1 MPLSADDEIF
11 VAEVAN
17 EYRHLL
23 VGNGARI
30 DRGAALWGQFEE
42 VVALYAAGTVP
53 DSTLMEK
60 VNEMAVARELAM
72 DAFLTR
78 AITYEP
84 AILPS
89 GRKIDFVAERGDDAV
104 YIEVKTVR
112 PQSGDEAK
120 NWEVYQVA
128 STHHPDNVHFIVGG
142 DAPGTLYTNP
152 FRSRVK
158 FLDYALEFERRLA
171 EAKSLRM
178 GPGVLVFCGT
188 GFQWTVDQLEDFAD
202 FYLDR
207 AHRTD
212 DAFGPMEAHD
222 MQRKRVKLAHNIDQ
236 FAYLKRPAY
245 VARRTEFR
253 SWVRGPYW
261 GRGVGAAQEA
271 NGLSRRLDDLT
282 RNRR

>member
-1 MPLSADDEIF
+1 MALTADDEVF
-11 VAEVAN
+11 VADVAD

-30 DRGAALWGQFEE
+30 DRGGALWDQFEE
-42 VVALYAAGTVP
+42 IVALYAAAAVP
-53 DSTLMEK
+53 DSTLVEK

-72 DAFLTR
+72 DPHLSR
-78 AITYEP
+78 AIAYEP

-89 GRKIDFVAERGDDAV
+89 GRKIDFVAERKDDAV

-120 NWEVYQVA
+120 NWEVYQVR
-128 STHHPDNVHFIVGG
+128 SRHHPANVHFIVGG
-142 DAPGTLYTNP
+142 DFPGTLYTNP
-152 FRSRVK
+152 YRSRAK
-158 FLDYALEFERRLA
+158 FLDYALEFEQRLA

-178 GPGVLVFCGT
+178 GPGVLVICGT

-212 DAFGPMEAHD
+212 DAFAPMEAHHILE
-222 MQRKRVKLAHNIDQ
+222 RRIHLAHNIDQ
-236 FAYLKRPAY
+236 FAYLKRPAH
-245 VARRTEFR
+245 VPRRTEFR

-261 GRGVGAAQEA
+261 GRGVGAARPA
-271 NGLSRRLDDLT
+271 DGLSRRLKQQSP
-282 RNRR
+282 